1 MVRDIQNKCGGAYE
15 GLNGVNKVGVLF
27 NGVNIHTF
35 QKHPQV
41 PEVFLLRRV
50 QGVG

>member
-1 MVRDIQNKCGGAYE
+1 MPLGGAFE
-15 GLNGVNKVGVLF
+15 CLNGVNKVGVLF

-41 PEVFLLRRV
+41 PEVFSSS
-50 QGVG
+50 